1 MIKFFLIVFLI
12 GSVLLS
18 LYRKIIEHNSSK
30 LNAAHS
36 KNALNTSLS
45 KQEACE
51 ILGVSPD
58 ASAEEIT
65 KAHLRLMKQIH
76 PDAGGNHYFATR
88 LNMARDTL
96 LK

>member
-12 GSVLLS
+12 GSVLLA
-18 LYRKIIEHNSSK
+18 LYKR
-30 LNAAHS
+30 LNQQDVTEP
-36 KNALNTSLS
+36 KNAKNTPLS

-51 ILGVSPD
+51 ILGVSAD

>member
-12 GSVLLS
+12 GSVLLP
-18 LYRKIIEHNSSK
+18 LYKR
-30 LNAAHS
+30 LNQQDVTEP
-36 KNALNTSLS
+36 KNAKNTALS
-45 KQEACE
+45 KREACE
-51 ILGVSPD
+51 ILGVSLD
-58 ASAEEIT
+58 ASEEEIT